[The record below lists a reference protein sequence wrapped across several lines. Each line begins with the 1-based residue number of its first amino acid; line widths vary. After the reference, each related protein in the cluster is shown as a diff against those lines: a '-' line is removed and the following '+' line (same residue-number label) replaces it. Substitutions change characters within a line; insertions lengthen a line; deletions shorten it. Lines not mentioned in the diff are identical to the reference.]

1 MPQRSPSKHSVRA
14 YIGRAG
20 SAGRTGGLRR
30 AGRALPIAAAMV
42 LAAACTGSASGQPV
56 AASSPAQAGQLGAPP
71 GLESYY
77 TQKIGWN
84 SCDNGWQC
92 GTLKVPLNYADPG
105 GQSIEIAVTRKQA
118 SNRSERIGSLLVNPG
133 GPGGSGIQYA
143 QSSGIVSSN
152 VEAHFDLVG
161 FDPRGVGQSTPAVH
175 CVTDSQMDTFL
186 NTPPDPTGQSEI
198 NQIVN
203 QSKFFANQCEADSA
217 SLLPYVGTVNAARDM
232 DVLRAALGDSK
243 LYYLGKSYG
252 TYLGAVYAQEFP
264 TRVGRVVLDGAL
276 DPSLTAEQMNL
287 AQATA
292 FDDELNQYAQSC
304 VKQSGCPLGTDA
316 TTGLAK
322 LKTWVDGLDQHP
334 ISGDATRKLTEAQA
348 MTGIAFAMYSPSYWP
363 DLTNAITNAYSG
375 NGALMLSMADAYND
389 RVNGKYQGNETE
401 ANFAVNCVDHPD
413 EAASLQ
419 QVEQELPT
427 FEQAAPF
434 FGQMIDWSSL
444 PCAYWGA
451 KPDTTPHK
459 ITAQGAAPILVVGT
473 TQDPATPYAWAQSLA
488 SQLSSGHLLTMNGF
502 GHTAYMLGTSCI
514 DTAVDAYLINDTLPA
529 TGTVCQQGH

>member
-1 MPQRSPSKHSVRA
+1 MPQRSPSKRSAWYR
-14 YIGRAG
+14 IGG
-20 SAGRTGGLRR
+20 VSRTGRLGRLSRVT
-30 AGRALPIAAAMV
+30 RALPVVAVVA
-42 LAAACTGSASGQPV
+42 LAAACTGSGSGQPI
-56 AASSPAQAGQLGAPP
+56 AASSAAKSGQLGAPP

-77 TQKIGWN
+77 TQKIAWN

-92 GTLKVPLNYADPG
+92 GNLKVPLNYADPA
-105 GQSIEIAVTRKQA
+105 GQSIEIAVTRKPA
-118 SNRSERIGSLLVNPG
+118 ANPSERIGSLLVNPG

-143 QSSGIVSSN
+143 QSPGIVSTN
-152 VEAHFDLVG
+152 VQARFDLVG
-161 FDPRGVGQSTPAVH
+161 FDPRGVGQSTPAVN
-175 CVTDSQMDTFL
+175 CVTDTQMDAFL
-186 NTPPDPTGQSEI
+186 NTPPDPSGPTEI
-198 NQIVN
+198 NEIVN
-203 QSKFFANQCEADSA
+203 QSKFFAQQCEANSA
-217 SLLPYVGTVNAARDM
+217 SLLPYVGTIYAARDM
-232 DVLRAALGDSK
+232 DVLRAVLGDSK

-264 TRVGRVVLDGAL
+264 DKVGRVVLDGAI

-304 VKQSGCPLGTDA
+304 VKQSNCPLGSDA
-316 TTGLAK
+316 AAGVQH
-322 LKTWVDGLDQHP
+322 LKTWVNGLDQHP
-334 ISGDATRKLTEAQA
+334 ISGDATRKLTAAQA
-348 MTGIAFAMYSPSYWP
+348 MTGIAFAMYSPSYWS
-363 DLTNAITNAYSG
+363 DLTTALTNAYNG
-375 NGALMLSMADAYND
+375 NGALLLSMADAYND
-389 RVNGKYQGNETE
+389 RVNGHYQGNETE

-419 QVEQELPT
+419 QIEQELPT

-434 FGQMIDWSSL
+434 FGEMIDWSSL

-451 KPDTTPHK
+451 KPDTTPQK
-459 ITAQGAAPILVVGT
+459 IAAKGAAPILVVGT
-473 TQDPATPYAWAQSLA
+473 TQDPATPYAWAKSLA

-529 TGTVCQQGH
+529 AGTTCQQGK